1 MPSNYL
7 TDDVQRV
14 QREQAEQQDVIDEM
28 NIMTIIENIDDNRRR
43 ATVQNFPDGSELLQL
58 QSLVTPSSTS
68 SDPSFSFDDVEQTSE
83 MDEDVLIGIIESEL
97 AEGIGA
103 NADAQPT
110 NRDLAWNYY
119 LAKERGDEK
128 EGRSKI
134 ISTDLADMVEAMLA
148 QILPAFTTDLFV
160 EFEADSQADEQTI
173 EEESAYVNWVV
184 QQKNNGFTLF
194 YSLFKEALLSKNC
207 TAKVHTEERIDT
219 NIAVY
224 DNIPKQALQ
233 QVVIQIQQSLIQQ
246 GIDISSLTF
255 GEDLMIVVDEPEPD
269 SPFVSI
275 KVTVRQKKKEIC
287 IDPIPIERSIV
298 NADHG
303 CVSLANARF
312 AAHRDV
318 VTVSDLLQLGVDPE
332 IIEQLPTCTNS
343 DDAATIRRNQS
354 TQEGELNDSADE
366 STRPIEVYDIN
377 MLVDFDQD
385 GISERR
391 SVLYSSHHV
400 LINEEVDHS
409 TWASGTAFIQP
420 FRWLGL
426 SLYDKLKQ
434 VQDSKTDFL
443 RQAHDNAKT
452 ANNARI
458 GYVNGQ
464 VNPDDIFN
472 SKPGGGIRMRRPD
485 SIVPIQTP
493 NVLPAIFEML
503 GYMDKVRTER
513 AGAALDMQSQ
523 QLQVPSDTAHGVERL
538 VSAKEQLSAL
548 VSRTLAETI
557 VRDIYLLVHEEAR
570 RNVNHPVS
578 FKHDGAW
585 RTANP
590 ANWPRRD
597 RVSLTVGLS
606 QGERMRQA
614 QALGMVVQ
622 QQKEQRE
629 LGQDGVLVNNDG
641 VYRALTDFA
650 RMVGLASPDQYWI
663 NPQSPQS
670 KQAAQMKMKQAMEQ
684 QAEMKRQQDMLFSL
698 QQGMIQMQE
707 ETKRLKATMDTR
719 LGFAEL
725 SEDQRQHTEDI
736 ATKLTELELTHSQE
750 LSKQQQANV
759 KKPNEPKAG

>member
-1 MPSNYL
+1 MPFNPV
-7 TDDVQRV
+7 TDDLRRV
-14 QREQAEQQDVIDEM
+14 YRERREEIEVLDEKEHISAREVIDD
-28 NIMTIIENIDDNRRR
+28 TRRL
-43 ATVQNFPDGSELLQL
+43 ATVQNFPDGSELF
-58 QSLVTPSSTS
+58 SGMPSSFS
-68 SDPSFSFDDVEQTSE
+68 DPFSSLSDPSPE
-83 MDEDVLIGIIESEL
+83 MEDDVLIGIIEAEL
-97 AEGIGA
+97 SEGIGA
-103 NADAQPT
+103 DADAQPT

-119 LAKERGDEK
+119 LAKPRGDEK

-160 EFEADSQADEQTI
+160 EFEADSPQDEETI

-194 YSLFKEALLSKNC
+194 YSLFKDALLSKNC
-207 TAKVHTEERIDT
+207 VAKVTTEERINTDIVT
-219 NIAVY
+219 Y
-224 DNIPKQALQ
+224 DNIPRQAIQ
-233 QVVIQIQQSLIQQ
+233 QVVVQIQQNLIQQ
-246 GIDISSLTF
+246 GIDINTLKY
-255 GEDLMIVVDEPEPD
+255 GEDISIILDEEPD
-269 SPFVSI
+269 SPLVSI
-275 KVTVRQKKKEIC
+275 KVTVHQKKKEVC
-287 IDPIPIERSIV
+287 IDPIPVERAVV
-298 NADHG
+298 NADHN
-303 CVSLANARF
+303 CISLTKARF
-312 AAHRDV
+312 AAHRDIL
-318 VTVSDLLQLGVDPE
+318 TTSDLLQMGIDPD
-332 IIEQLPTCTNS
+332 IVEQLPTCTTA
-343 DDAATIRRNQS
+343 DDAATIRRNQT
-354 TQEGELNDSADE
+354 TQEGEIAETNDE
-366 STRPIEVYDIN
+366 STRPIEVYDII
-377 MLVDFDQD
+377 MLIDFDQD
-385 GISERR
+385 GFAEQRR
-391 SVLYSSHHV
+391 ILYSSNNI

-409 TWASGTAFIQP
+409 SFASGTAFIQP

-472 SKPGGGIRMRRPD
+472 SKPGGGIRMRRKD

-548 VSRTLAETI
+548 VSRTLAETV

-570 RNVNHPVS
+570 RNMSHPVS
-578 FKHDGAW
+578 FKHDGTW

-614 QALGMVVQ
+614 QALGLVVQ
-622 QQKEQRE
+622 QQNEQRE
-629 LGQDGVLVNNDG
+629 KGQDGVLIDNNG

-650 RMVGLASPDQYWI
+650 KMVGLANPAQYWI
-663 NPQSPQS
+663 NPQSPQA
-670 KQAAQMKMKQAMEQ
+670 KQAAQMKMKQAMERQ
-684 QAEMKRQQDMLFSL
+684 QAMKKQQDQLIQL
-698 QQGMIQMQE
+698 QEGMVAMQE
-707 ETKRLKATMDTR
+707 ETKRLKAMLDRQTNQEKI
-719 LGFAEL
+719 F
-725 SEDQRQHTEDI
+725 EDRRQHTEDT
-736 ATKLTELELTHSQE
+736 ATDLLELELEHEQE
-750 LSKQQQANV
+750 LNKQREQNV
-759 KKPNEPKAG
+759 KQPESGD